1 MSDAS
6 TETGAATSTTDAGT
20 TTDFLKTK
28 VFTAT
33 NFLYFVWFL
42 GIYLIIYFL
51 ISPDKAA
58 MGRTINIILV
68 VWLIYLCSYLYFS
81 MSEDQK
87 DNLWRTLVDWTQD
100 YFNNDNELLWCVLAT
115 FVFYALIYVLKVPM
129 EEGQKPFMVEL
140 IESKLWIVIVM
151 FLIIFF
157 FKYVLKINIVD
168 IFFEWFNKLT
178 SSGVDLLK
186 KVGHPTVNET
196 DTSTTS
202 TNTDVS
208 GNTAAT
214 AEEVFNVSNNLY
226 SYSDAQ
232 EICKSMGARLA
243 TYDDIEA
250 AYNNG
255 AEWCSYGWSEGQM
268 AYFPT
273 QKATWEKLQKDPKR
287 KNNCGRPGVNG
298 GYIDNPDF
306 KFGVNCYG
314 VKPKASAADL
324 ERMKAQKISPSTVIK
339 TPEEIAQ
346 EKKIKYW
353 MDNSANLL
361 KLNSYNGERWSRY

>member
-1 MSDAS
+1 MSSTDAN
-6 TETGAATSTTDAGT
+6 TETTSTADY
-20 TTDFLKTK
+20 LKNN

-51 ISPDKAA
+51 VSPDKHA

-68 VWLIYLCSYLYFS
+68 VWLIYLCSYVYFS

-87 DNLWRTLVDWTQD
+87 QNLWRTMVDWTQI
-100 YFNNDNELLWCVLAT
+100 YFNDDNELLWIVLST
-115 FVFYALIYVLKVPM
+115 IVFYILIYVLNVPM
-129 EEGQKPFMVEL
+129 DAENKPFMVEL
-140 IESKLWIVIVM
+140 IESKLWIMMVTFI
-151 FLIIFF
+151 IIFF

-178 SSGVDLLK
+178 SGGVDLIK
-186 KVGHPTVNET
+186 KVVPDKIKAKYNN
-196 DTSTTS
+196 SS
-202 TNTDVS
+202 DVS
-208 GNTAAT
+208 GVATSDVSGGAA
-214 AEEVFNVSNNLY
+214 APHEEVFNVSNNLY

-232 EICKSMGARLA
+232 EICKSMNARLA

-255 AEWCSYGWSEGQM
+255 AEWCAYGWSEGQM

-273 QKATWEKLQKDPKR
+273 QKATWDKLQKNPKH
-287 KNNCGRPGVNG
+287 KNDCGRPGVNG
-298 GYIDNPDF
+298 GYIGNPEF

-314 VKPKASAADL
+314 VKPKASQADL
-324 ERMKAQKISPSTVIK
+324 DMMNARKQIPAVAK
-339 TPEEIAQ
+339 TEEEIAL

-361 KLNSYNGERWSRY
+361 KINSYNGERWSRY